1 MSEIIA
7 IANHKGGVGKTT
19 TAVNLAAALALN
31 DKRVLLI
38 DADSQANATTS
49 LGFYKGKYQFNIYHA
64 LTNSKKLQDIIIDT
78 SIPNLKIA
86 PSDIGL
92 IGFEKEIIQKNIPN
106 PEIVLKKLIDTVN
119 NLFDFIIIDSP
130 PTLGLITVNI
140 LTASK
145 SVIIPI
151 QCEFFALEGL
161 AQLLNTVKLVRKTL
175 NSKLV
180 VKGLLPTMYSSKNN
194 LSRQV
199 LNDLIDH
206 FKEHLFQ
213 TGLNNENIII
223 IPRNIRLAEAPSFGK
238 PCILYDPK
246 SIGSKSYKELAK
258 VLIESTR

>member
-7 IANHKGGVGKTT
+7 VANHKGGVGKTT

-31 DKRVLLI
+31 DKRVLII

-49 LGFYKGKYQFNIYHA
+49 LGFYKGKYQFNIYNA
-64 LTNSKKLQDIIIDT
+64 LIGSKKIEDIIIDT
-78 SIPNLKIA
+78 NIPNLKLA
-86 PSDIGL
+86 PSDITL
-92 IGFEKEIIQKNIPN
+92 IGFEKEIIQKSVPN
-106 PEIVLKKLIDTVN
+106 PESVLKRLLEPISDS
-119 NLFDFIIIDSP
+119 FDFIIIDSP
-130 PTLGLITVNI
+130 PTLGLITINI

-161 AQLLNTVKLVRKTL
+161 AQLLNTIKLVRKTL
-175 NSKLV
+175 NSKLS
-180 VKGLLPTMYSSKNN
+180 VKGLLPTMYSAKNN

-199 LNDLIDH
+199 LNDLMEH

-213 TGLNNENIII
+213 NGIDTKNIII

-258 VLIESTR
+258 VLIESVR